1 MRAYEHVSYPV
12 RSVAL
17 GFCLVVGSGL
27 IAGIACTKA
36 QGESLVASVPD
47 AAALGVCIASAALS
61 GESLAQVATTC
72 TSEAVKVG
80 LDLTPLFASQV
91 LASEAV
97 KLEAIRKTPA
107 YLEMARP
114 KIRVVE

>member
-1 MRAYEHVSYPV
+1 MRAYDYWCC
-12 RSVAL
+12 SVILSGAL
-17 GFCLVVGSGL
+17 GLILVN
-27 IAGIACTKA
+27 ACTKA

-47 AAALGVCIASAALS
+47 AAALGVCIASAALA
-61 GESLAQVATTC
+61 GESLAQVVTTC
-72 TSEAVKVG
+72 TPEAIKVG

-91 LASEAV
+91 LASEAI

-107 YLEMARP
+107 YLEMAKS